1 MVSLTVFYPQSLRVI
16 KLWDGTLAQYGAA
29 SCAEGWDVWGLG
41 ALYKKISMSEAKEAR
56 PTGQTA
62 ITPDY
67 FIQSLDSVE
76 FLESYRTLN
85 PLGGSGTADSVLP
98 CDRFTGC

>member
-1 MVSLTVFYPQSLRVI
+1 MRVQLG
-16 KLWDGTLAQYGAA
+16 KLPN
-29 SCAEGWDVWGLG
+29 
-41 ALYKKISMSEAKEAR
+41 AR
-56 PTGQTA
+56 LL
-62 ITPDY
+62 
-67 FIQSLDSVE
+67 IQSLDSVQ

>member
-1 MVSLTVFYPQSLRVI
+1 MGTECRHFLRQKDRMLRV
-16 KLWDGTLAQYGAA
+16 
-29 SCAEGWDVWGLG
+29 G
-41 ALYKKISMSEAKEAR
+41 ALYKKMLMRCMSEAKEAR